1 MSASNPP
8 LNDAEASGG
17 SSEAH
22 YKFTV
27 SYDGTSFKGFQR
39 QTAGVRT
46 VQGELEKAFRSVGW
60 TGTAIRG
67 AGRTDSGVHAS
78 GQVISARL
86 CWNHPPAALVG
97 ALNVSLPPEIA
108 IQDAERVRSDFDPRR
123 DAVSRTYRYRILI
136 HPIRQPLS
144 ERNGWRLSAVPD
156 FEKLRETGA
165 VFLGTHDFASF
176 GSAPEKGGSTVRR
189 IYRSRWLRS
198 AETPE
203 KLFFYEVEANGFLYR
218 MVRRLVYLQAMAALG
233 FLPGDSLRE
242 ALESGR
248 PLRAGLAPAAGL
260 TLTNVSYPAW
270 IYDSDETGKQ
280 AEIF

>member
-1 MSASNPP
+1 MKWDILS
-8 LNDAEASGG
+8 
-17 SSEAH
+17 
-22 YKFTV
+22 K
-27 SYDGTSFKGFQR
+27 
-39 QTAGVRT
+39 GVRIDMKKVRIEKNT
-46 VQGELEKAFRSVGW
+46 VQETLIVPLYGRKMYSEKFPELYTDSFAKKLCDNLDYDFSELEKKNNSFLYEFGS
-60 TGTAIRG
+60 
-67 AGRTDSGVHAS
+67 
-78 GQVISARL
+78 L
-86 CWNHPPAALVG
+86 EAAMRQLDMIW
-97 ALNVSLPPEIA
+97 EIK
-108 IQDAERVRSDFDPRR
+108 E
-123 DAVSRTYRYRILI
+123 
-136 HPIRQPLS
+136 LS
-144 ERNGWRLSAVPD
+144 ERSGWRLSAVPD

>member
-1 MSASNPP
+1 MC
-8 LNDAEASGG
+8 
-17 SSEAH
+17 SS
-22 YKFTV
+22 
-27 SYDGTSFKGFQR
+27 D
-39 QTAGVRT
+39 
-46 VQGELEKAFRSVGW
+46 L
-60 TGTAIRG
+60 
-67 AGRTDSGVHAS
+67 
-78 GQVISARL
+78 
-86 CWNHPPAALVG
+86 
-97 ALNVSLPPEIA
+97 
-108 IQDAERVRSDFDPRR
+108 
-123 DAVSRTYRYRILI
+123 
-136 HPIRQPLS
+136 
-144 ERNGWRLSAVPD
+144 
-156 FEKLRETGA
+156 
-165 VFLGTHDFASF
+165 
-176 GSAPEKGGSTVRR
+176 
-189 IYRSRWLRS
+189 SRWLRS

>member
-1 MSASNPP
+1 M
-8 LNDAEASGG
+8 
-17 SSEAH
+17 
-22 YKFTV
+22 
-27 SYDGTSFKGFQR
+27 
-39 QTAGVRT
+39 
-46 VQGELEKAFRSVGW
+46 
-60 TGTAIRG
+60 
-67 AGRTDSGVHAS
+67 
-78 GQVISARL
+78 
-86 CWNHPPAALVG
+86 VG

-280 AEIF
+280 VEIF